1 MTPPSFSA
9 VPAIW
14 AFISSFVAWSTL
26 LFITF
31 SNVLTLYF
39 QNLYDLGFVT
49 VVCKCNSDFV
59 LYSYFLSHS
68 ASVCVRDI
76 VSHFFYSLHCLEK
89 DLASSRGNEFPLDFV
104 CNSLTPQQCI
114 LFTCSDFLYPFRKDS
129 LI

>member
-14 AFISSFVAWSTL
+14 AFISSFVAWSNL

-59 LYSYFLSHS
+59 LYSYFLSPS

-76 VSHFFYSLHCLEK
+76 VSHFFILCTAWKRIWLRQKEMSFLLILSVILGPLSSVFFLLVLIFFTLSEK
-89 DLASSRGNEFPLDFV
+89 TL
-104 CNSLTPQQCI
+104 
-114 LFTCSDFLYPFRKDS
+114 
-129 LI
+129 